1 MRLRLLL
8 VLLPVILALIPSVV
22 FAESK
27 GTCPPWP
34 SQAVEIPKLA
44 IPPVRPPRTD
54 LEYAGKV
61 SIEATVSDTGYICAT
76 RVLSGIDQETN
87 DAAEKILRAGHFGLL
102 TPRGARPVPIVV
114 VVQMLYWRDKEG
126 HLLQFQHITSNA
138 RFRSH

>member
-1 MRLRLLL
+1 MRLRFLLAL
-8 VLLPVILALIPSVV
+8 ILTLIPSVV
-22 FAESK
+22 SAENK
-27 GTCPPWP
+27 GRCPPWP
-34 SQAVEIPKLA
+34 SQAVDISELP
-44 IPPVRPPRTD
+44 IPPVQPPRSD

-102 TPRGARPVPIVV
+102 TPRGAKPVPIVV
-114 VVQMLYWRDKEG
+114 VVHMLYWRDKEG
-126 HLLQFQHITSNA
+126 HLLQYEHITSNV